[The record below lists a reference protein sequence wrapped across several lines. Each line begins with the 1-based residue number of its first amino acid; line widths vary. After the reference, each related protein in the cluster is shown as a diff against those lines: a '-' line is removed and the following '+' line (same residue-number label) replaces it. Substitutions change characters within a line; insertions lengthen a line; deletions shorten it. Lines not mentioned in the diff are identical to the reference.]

1 MILLELFYEFFL
13 IGQFTFGGGYAMIPL
28 VKEVS
33 LRREWLSIEQFTS
46 FLGVCES
53 TPGPIAINMAT
64 FIGSSQYGILGAI
77 VATIGVVLP
86 SFIIILLIAS
96 LLKNFTDNKF
106 FKAFI
111 KGVKPVVIGL
121 IITTGFILLV
131 ECFGY
136 VSLNEFNPNYISMIC
151 FGLITLIY
159 FLSKKIFK
167 KKLSAVM
174 IILISIVLGIGVSL
188 IFNLL

>member
-13 IGQFTFGGGYAMIPL
+13 IGLFTFGGGYAMIPL

-33 LRREWLSIEQFTS
+33 LRRGWLTIEEFTS

-64 FIGSSQYGILGAI
+64 FIGSTQYGFLGSLI
-77 VATIGVVLP
+77 ATLGVTLP
-86 SFIIILLIAS
+86 SFIVILLVAS
-96 LLKNFTDNKF
+96 VLKNLTNNRLFN
-106 FKAFI
+106 AFI

-136 VSLNEFNPNYISMIC
+136 VSLTEFNPNYISIIC
-151 FGLITLIY
+151 FVLITIFY
-159 FLSKKIFK
+159 FLYKNIFK

-174 IILISIVLGIGVSL
+174 IILISIILGLGVSL